1 MQERDI
7 IGQRLN
13 TKEIVDKIRAGTLEE
28 GDLNE
33 IFYRAEKSAIEHTM
47 KLLPDT
53 IDYLIKQSLL
63 LKNLSEEFYKN
74 NSDLVN
80 EKGLV
85 KQLLEKVEADNPG
98 MPYDKILDQVSNVA
112 RTRLKDLEH
121 ARRDSKGKL
130 DIRDLDFKLKDVGK
144 PEKPETPKRGLGEL

>member
-1 MQERDI
+1 MDEAQMMREH
-7 IGQRLN
+7 LN
-13 TKEIVDKIRAGTLEE
+13 TADLVEKIKDGSIEA
-28 GDLNE
+28 GDLDRV
-33 IFYRAEKSAIEHTM
+33 FYRAHKVTIEHTM
-47 KLLPDT
+47 KILPDT
-53 IDYLIKQSLL
+53 IDYLIKQTMLL
-63 LKNLSEEFYKN
+63 RNLSEEFYKN

-121 ARRDSKGKL
+121 ANRDSKGKL
-130 DIRDLDFKLKDVGK
+130 DIRDLDFKLQKT
-144 PEKPETPKRGLGEL
+144 ETPRRGLGEL